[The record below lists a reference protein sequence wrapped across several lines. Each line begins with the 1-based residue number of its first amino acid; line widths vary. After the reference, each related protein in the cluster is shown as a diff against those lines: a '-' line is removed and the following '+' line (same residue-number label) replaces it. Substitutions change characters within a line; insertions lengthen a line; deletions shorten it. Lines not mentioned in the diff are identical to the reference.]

1 MHQDPEACRKPH
13 VNVSDGSDDDDD
25 DEEQQSKVR
34 EFSRDGFNLL
44 MFHFRFFML
53 QPVKLLHL
61 VLLIPTGTHYIIQQ
75 LLDSQL
81 F

>member
-13 VNVSDGSDDDDD
+13 VNVSVSDDD

-44 MFHFRFFML
+44 MFHFRFFM
-53 QPVKLLHL
+53 
-61 VLLIPTGTHYIIQQ
+61 
-75 LLDSQL
+75 
-81 F
+81 

>member
-25 DEEQQSKVR
+25 EEQQNKVR

-44 MFHFRFFML
+44 MFHFRFFM
-53 QPVKLLHL
+53 
-61 VLLIPTGTHYIIQQ
+61 
-75 LLDSQL
+75 
-81 F
+81 